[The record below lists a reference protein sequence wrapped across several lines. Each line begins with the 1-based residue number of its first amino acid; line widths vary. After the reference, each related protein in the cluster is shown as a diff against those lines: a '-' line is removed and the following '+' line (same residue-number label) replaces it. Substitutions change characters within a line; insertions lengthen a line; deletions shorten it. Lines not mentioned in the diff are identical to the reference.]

1 MGQTTPRV
9 YDDWLEDT
17 VLPTPRIRLD
27 SPAWFAWLEASTT
40 RRFAY
45 PLFDRRVGYIV
56 GVMTVRKEPRQ
67 RGGWY
72 WSVYRRAGA
81 GMQKVYL
88 GRSAAVTQARLAAIA
103 ANLLAEAG
111 RQAADSTPETPPR

>member
-27 SPAWFAWLEASTT
+27 SPAWFAWLEAQTT
-40 RRFAY
+40 QRFAY
-45 PLFDRRVGYIV
+45 PLFDPRVGYIV
-56 GVMTVRKEPRQ
+56 GVMTVRKEARQ

-81 GMQKVYL
+81 GMRKVYL
-88 GRSAAVTQARLAAIA
+88 GRSATVTQARLAAIA
-103 ANLLAEAG
+103 TDLLAETG
-111 RQAADSTPETPPR
+111 RQAAPSTPETPQR